1 MRCRKVVSA
10 LRSTAQSPFNRN
22 HANRPTTGAEL
33 PNMGKSEHI
42 KSLTDGTDLSACH
55 PGHQILFEPIQIG
68 PVVAP
73 NRFYQVPHASGMT
86 ENNPRVRAAFR
97 ETKAEGGW
105 GVVSTGAV
113 SIHPSSDDSPLPF
126 ARLWNEA
133 DIASHALST
142 EAIHRHGSL
151 AAVELWHG
159 GAAVMNRTSRLA
171 PLSPSGIS
179 WAATHIGFMGQLRP
193 KKMTAGDIDAVLEWQ
208 RLATR
213 RALDAGFDI
222 LYVYAGMGYL
232 GYEFLLPEYNHRDD
246 GYGGSLENRVRFVR
260 EMLEVT
266 RDEAGSRAAV
276 ALRISLEELRA
287 KVSDH
292 YESEAHGV
300 VSLLSDVPDLWDV
313 KMDSSPTDCGASR
326 FRPEGAHEPIID
338 FVKRVTDRPV
348 VGVGRFT
355 SPDTMVSQIRRG
367 VLDLIGGARASI
379 ADPFLPQKVREGRYD
394 DIRECIG
401 CNICIASWHDGVPVR
416 CTQNATAGEEWRR
429 GWHPEKF
436 KQASSPEKVLVVG
449 GGPAGLEAALIAAR
463 QGFSVTLA
471 EQTDDWGGRVLR
483 ESQLPG
489 MATWRRVRDYRVWA
503 LSQMGNV
510 DMFTNSPLDAATL
523 KDFEADHIALATGA
537 RWTRR
542 LYSPLEIPSKP
553 LEGAQVYTPEDVYA
567 GRVSGDRILVFD
579 FDNYY
584 LGGVIAEYLAG
595 QHRQVTYATPA
606 GHASAWTFMTNEL
619 PYVYQA
625 LERANVAVHT
635 TANLISFDGEC
646 ATLKNLFHTAET
658 EIQVDAVVI
667 VGHREPNDALYQGLV
682 GQSDADNPS
691 SVTLIGDALAP
702 GAIVHAVHNGHLF
715 ARGLVDDT
723 STFLR
728 DEPVT
733 LDVPASVY
741 ASASDSAS

>member
-1 MRCRKVVSA
+1 MG
-10 LRSTAQSPFNRN
+10 QSERLSSP
-22 HANRPTTGAEL
+22 ANPA
-33 PNMGKSEHI
+33 
-42 KSLTDGTDLSACH
+42 DLSGCH
-55 PGHQILFEPIQIG
+55 PSHQILFEPIQIG

-86 ENNPRVRAAFR
+86 EANPRVRAAFR

-126 ARLWNEA
+126 ARLWNDA
-133 DIASHALST
+133 DIASHALT
-142 EAIHRHGSL
+142 TDAIHRHGSL

-159 GAAVMNRTSRLA
+159 GAVVMNRTSRLP

-193 KKMTAGDIDAVLEWQ
+193 KKMTGADIDDVLQWQ

-232 GYEFLLPEYNHRDD
+232 GYEFLLPEYNHRND

-266 RDEAGSRAAV
+266 RDEAGDRAGV

-287 KVSDH
+287 KPSEH

-300 VSLLSDVPDLWDV
+300 VSLLSNVPDLWDV
-313 KMDSSPTDCGASR
+313 KMDSSPNDCGASR

-379 ADPFLPQKVREGRYD
+379 ADPFLPNKVREGRND

-429 GWHPEKF
+429 GWHPERF
-436 KQASSPEKVLVVG
+436 VRIERPTSLLVIG
-449 GGPAGLEAALIAAR
+449 GGPAGLEAAHVAAK
-463 QGFSVTLA
+463 QGFEVTVA
-471 EQTDDWGGRVLR
+471 EQSEDWGGRVLQ

-510 DMFTNSPLDAATL
+510 SMFTNSELDAEAAIS
-523 KDFEADHIALATGA
+523 FGADHIAVATGA
-537 RWTRR
+537 RWTHR
-542 LYSPLEIPSKP
+542 LYSPLEIPAEP
-553 LEGAQVYTPEDVYA
+553 LNHPHVYTPEDVFSEQVA
-567 GRVSGDRILVFD
+567 GDRVLIFD
-579 FDNYY
+579 YDNYY
-584 LGGVIAEYLAG
+584 LGGVLAEHLATQG
-595 QHRQVTYATPA
+595 KIVTYATPA

-625 LERANVAVHT
+625 LGRHRVDIHT
-635 TANLISFDGEC
+635 TTNLLGFDG
-646 ATLKNLFHTAET
+646 ARAAMQNLFNATPLEL
-658 EIQVDAVVI
+658 EVDSIVI
-667 VGHREPNDALYQGLV
+667 VGHREPRDALYEALMASERDSDEQRSIELV
-682 GQSDADNPS
+682 
-691 SVTLIGDALAP
+691 GDALAP
-702 GAIVHAVHNGHLF
+702 GAIVHAVHSGHGF
-715 ARGLVDDT
+715 ARGLVDGET
-723 STFLR
+723 IYLR
-728 DEPVT
+728 DEPI
-733 LDVPASVY
+733 VPAEPLLVFPR
-741 ASASDSAS
+741 